1 MALQA
6 GHIEWIL
13 RELNARSLP
22 SMPAQSAKQIALAQM
37 EVEDEL
43 NEILKLMQAPPPP
56 PADDGDEQKDDNV
69 VPIVDDNGGGQAPE
83 E

>member
-1 MALQA
+1 
-6 GHIEWIL
+6 
-13 RELNARSLP
+13 
-22 SMPAQSAKQIALAQM
+22 MPAQSAKQIALAQM

-56 PADDGDEQKDDNV
+56 PNDDGDDGPKDDNV
-69 VPIVDDNGGGQAPE
+69 VPGPGANAGGGQAPE